1 MSDSEDA
8 KVHEETTKSKS
19 KRATVESTDSN
30 EPGTDSTAD
39 SEGEKVDVPYDP
51 NAKPAKSI
59 LKKPGED
66 SNHKAEGHI
75 HIEST
80 DDDGVHDAEK
90 KKGPKKPMPVEGRS
104 GVIVGGKTK
113 RTISRGGLSDASSS
127 SSLVPKDEVKLKDEK
142 EDKKDKK
149 EKEKKDKKD
158 KKEKEKEK
166 EKKKE
171 KK

>member
-8 KVHEETTKSKS
+8 KAHEREVKSKS
-19 KRATVESTDSN
+19 KRATTDSN
-30 EPGTDSTAD
+30 ESDEHRTNSAEDSD
-39 SEGEKVDVPYDP
+39 GEKIDVPYDP

-59 LKKPGED
+59 LKKPGEET
-66 SNHKAEGHI
+66 NHKAEGHI
-75 HIEST
+75 HIESA

-113 RTISRGGLSDASSS
+113 RTISHGGLNANASSS
-127 SSLVPKDEVKLKDEK
+127 APAPAKDSSPKEEKD
-142 EDKKDKK
+142 DKKDKK
-149 EKEKKDKKD
+149 EKEKKD

>member
-1 MSDSEDA
+1 MSDSEDT
-8 KVHEETTKSKS
+8 KVHKEEAKSKS
-19 KRATVESTDSN
+19 KHVAQHSDDSS
-30 EPGTDSTAD
+30 EPSTDSTAE

-59 LKKPGED
+59 LKKPGDEG
-66 SNHKAEGHI
+66 HKAEGHI
-75 HIEST
+75 HIAST
-80 DDDGVHDAEK
+80 DDGIHDAEK

-113 RTISRGGLSDASSS
+113 RTISRGGLSDGVSSS
-127 SSLVPKDEVKLKDEK
+127 SAPAAAKDVSKDK
-142 EDKKDKK
+142 DDKDDKKDKKDKK
-149 EKEKKDKKD
+149 EKEKKD